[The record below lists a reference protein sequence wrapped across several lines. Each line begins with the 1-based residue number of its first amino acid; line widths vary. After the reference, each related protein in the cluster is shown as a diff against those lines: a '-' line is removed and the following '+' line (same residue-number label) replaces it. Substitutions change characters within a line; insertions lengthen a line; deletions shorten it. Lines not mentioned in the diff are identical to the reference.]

1 MSLVNEF
8 GRWVFAHREQPN
20 QFESNS
26 LYNWSGC
33 LKSTDEIYQESDL
46 DMKVSKFEMQL
57 NTTEL

>member
-1 MSLVNEF
+1 MNLVD
-8 GRWVFAHREQPN
+8 GFAHREQPN

-33 LKSTDEIYQESDL
+33 LKSTDEIYQELDL
-46 DMKVSKFEMQL
+46 DMKVSKVSKFEMQL